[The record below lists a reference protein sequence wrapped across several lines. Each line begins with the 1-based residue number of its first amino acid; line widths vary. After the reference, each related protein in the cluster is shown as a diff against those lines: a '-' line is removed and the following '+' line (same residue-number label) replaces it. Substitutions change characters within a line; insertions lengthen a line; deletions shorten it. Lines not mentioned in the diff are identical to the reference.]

1 MRGGG
6 LTGIFI
12 EDAVDALPA
21 AAAATAAGGGAKFK
35 VTNPLDPEF
44 TVDQCEPPL
53 PSAILRLTRLKAEGI
68 SLLISISGLALA
80 ICK

>member
-1 MRGGG
+1 M
-6 LTGIFI
+6 TGIFI

-53 PSAILRLTRLKAEGI
+53 PSAILRLYSSKQIHQINELQQI
-68 SLLISISGLALA
+68 QN
-80 ICK
+80 